1 MYDITYI
8 EKDSRSAIH
17 LQHKSPPLVLVVR
30 GIFLWAFKSFDYLL
44 VAIMAQIKQ
53 YSNLISL
60 TADQLQDLKSRIKEL
75 DNGDYNKELDSINQA
90 QAKLYEALK
99 ALETD

>member
-1 MYDITYI
+1 M
-8 EKDSRSAIH
+8 
-17 LQHKSPPLVLVVR
+17 
-30 GIFLWAFKSFDYLL
+30 WAFKSFDYLL

-75 DNGDYNKELDSINQA
+75 DNDDCEQELNAINQA
-90 QAKLYEALK
+90 QSKLYQALK
-99 ALETD
+99 SLETD

>member
-1 MYDITYI
+1 
-8 EKDSRSAIH
+8 
-17 LQHKSPPLVLVVR
+17 
-30 GIFLWAFKSFDYLL
+30 
-44 VAIMAQIKQ
+44 MAQIKQ

-99 ALETD
+99 ALGTD

>member
-1 MYDITYI
+1 MCDIILKEIVEVQYTSTQ
-8 EKDSRSAIH
+8 K
-17 LQHKSPPLVLVVR
+17 PPASSERYFV
-30 GIFLWAFKSFDYLL
+30 WAFKSFDYLL

-75 DNGDYNKELDSINQA
+75 DNDDCEQELNAINQA
-90 QAKLYEALK
+90 QSKLYQALK
-99 ALETD
+99 SLETD

>member
-1 MYDITYI
+1 MA
-8 EKDSRSAIH
+8 ELKDLTNHESI
-17 LQHKSPPLVLVVR
+17 V
-30 GIFLWAFKSFDYLL
+30 D
-44 VAIMAQIKQ
+44 QIGQ
-53 YSNLISL
+53 YYNLISL

-75 DNGDYNKELDSINQA
+75 DNGDYNKELDSINQV

>member
-1 MYDITYI
+1 MCDIILKEIVEVQYTSTQ
-8 EKDSRSAIH
+8 KPTASA
-17 LQHKSPPLVLVVR
+17 SSER
-30 GIFLWAFKSFDYLL
+30 YFLWAFKSFDYLL

-60 TADQLQDLKSRIKEL
+60 TADQLQDLKARVKEL
-75 DNGDYNKELDSINQA
+75 DNGDYSSELNAVNQA